1 MYKSKHKNAD
11 VTLVCMSGMLF
22 SLLWFAW
29 VSPVEVHAAA
39 VDEHNVATF
48 YPATTETARES
59 ETKTEN
65 SLLQRSLYEIVNF
78 SRTEPFKDE
87 KPDTNSNSTTD
98 TIYQA
103 LRDAGL
109 TNAGTAAVMGCMS
122 MESGLQPTAEN
133 PYDGGYG
140 LLQWTGTRRNDLFNW
155 CAANGLDA
163 TTAYG
168 QIEFF
173 IEELKTVYSQNAG
186 YTYPIYETLTSN
198 ENVETCL
205 STFFCHAEAGYNVSI
220 SSGNIYNGVNSTYEL
235 YNQRVNAAYNYLR

>member
-87 KPDTNSNSTTD
+87 GPDTNSNSTTD

-173 IEELKTVYSQNAG
+173 I
-186 YTYPIYETLTSN
+186 
-198 ENVETCL
+198 
-205 STFFCHAEAGYNVSI
+205 
-220 SSGNIYNGVNSTYEL
+220 
-235 YNQRVNAAYNYLR
+235 